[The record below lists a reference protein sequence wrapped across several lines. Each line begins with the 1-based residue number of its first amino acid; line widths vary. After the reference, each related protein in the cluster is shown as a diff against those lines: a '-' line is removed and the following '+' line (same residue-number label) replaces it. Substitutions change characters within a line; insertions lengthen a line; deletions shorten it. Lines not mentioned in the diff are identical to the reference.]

1 LETVLSFIP
10 NGWQVVTPRIVARDA
25 AGLITFLKRVFAA
38 TGELQT
44 DRPSVMNIGDS
55 KIMISEAGA
64 RERVPAFL
72 YVYVRDTDGAY
83 HRALEAG
90 ARSLEDPTDLP
101 YGDRRAMIEDAWGNV
116 WQIATYRGG

>member
-1 LETVLSFIP
+1 
-10 NGWQVVTPRIVARDA
+10 
-25 AGLITFLKRVFAA
+25 
-38 TGELQT
+38 
-44 DRPSVMNIGDS
+44 MNIGDS

-116 WQIATYRGG
+116 WQIATYRGR